1 MPHDWLRS
9 YSNAKSI
16 MPQPSVACDSSF
28 FLSSRAS
35 PHVPLMSRKSRSN
48 LSTLVLFIPDRLPPA
63 TLQGEWLAFS
73 SRAEEAGFWDVG
85 ASVAVGFNGSSI
97 SYRLLVNATN
107 CSSAETDGYDGLGS
121 VGVDLLNGPVQ
132 YEYTGSWEAFEMAMK
147 EEVWVPQ
154 GEHRVLFCADS
165 GLFNLNYLRFWTPT
179 PTPAP
184 TPVPSPAPTACLL
197 YTSDAADE

>member
-1 MPHDWLRS
+1 M
-9 YSNAKSI
+9 
-16 MPQPSVACDSSF
+16 
-28 FLSSRAS
+28 
-35 PHVPLMSRKSRSN
+35 
-48 LSTLVLFIPDRLPPA
+48 
-63 TLQGEWLAFS
+63 
-73 SRAEEAGFWDVG
+73 
-85 ASVAVGFNGSSI
+85 AVGVNGSSI

-121 VGVDLLNGPVQ
+121 VGIDLLNGPVY
-132 YEYTGSWEAFEMAMK
+132 YEYTGSWEAFEMAMR

-184 TPVPSPAPTACLL
+184 TPVPSPAPTAAPQVP
-197 YTSDAADE
+197 SDEGSDTKWIYISVSQSCIV